1 MPIFE
6 LLAQHQDP
14 LDLNPVSVIIFVV
27 FGGFMGYIFRSIPGI
42 RWVAAAS
49 WLYVAINSPIL
60 TAWWTGFFWMA
71 WSFAIVFALRWKNR
85 FLEAASFDL
94 SLPSPSGSVWAYRF
108 RVLFRGLWRVIKW
121 ITITLW
127 RFTCEATYF
136 ILITLPVN
144 LMRLSFW
151 LCRTIPKLRTLS
163 GWWYLL
169 KGILLWLWYLIP
181 WQVRSEWDRLWKNKS
196 VEESFQEEMR
206 KVYQKE
212 KEKQRKRQERELRSS
227 FRRFKKFVKGAARA
241 GVDPEEYARAQQE
254 EQRQQQSASQSSQS
268 SQTSDNFRERHRQQ
282 TQSEKQQ
289 RESARSSQS
298 QQQQSS
304 SQSQQQSTSSS
315 QSSRSSYQ
323 APPKDKPKPKP
334 APKPQPKKITPLD
347 KEFYDDNKE
356 VFVSAGWIYS
366 PSEERFKKYDQ
377 TKLKSEA
384 FKILDIPADS
394 DTKVIKKAKRDLSKQ
409 YLKFTYPIHPPV
421 VNDRANQVMAVV
433 NHASDMLLK

>member
-1 MPIFE
+1 MPIIE
-6 LLAQHQDP
+6 LLAQQQSP
-14 LDLNPVSVIIFVV
+14 LDLNPVSVLIFVA
-27 FGGFMGYIFRSIPGI
+27 FGGFVGFIVRSIPGV
-42 RWVAAAS
+42 RWVFAAS
-49 WLYVAINSPIL
+49 WLYVALNSPIL
-60 TAWWTGFFWMA
+60 IAWQTGFFWMA
-71 WSFAIVFALRWKNR
+71 WSSAIVFALRWKNR

-127 RFTCEATYF
+127 KFLCEATYF

-241 GVDPEEYARAQQE
+241 GVDPEEYARAKQK
-254 EQRQQQSASQSSQS
+254 EQRQQQESTSQSTQSSQS
-268 SQTSDNFRERHRQQ
+268 SDNFRDRHRQQ
-282 TQSEKQQ
+282 TQSDKQR
-289 RESARSSQS
+289 REGTKS
-298 QQQQSS
+298 QQSY
-304 SQSQQQSTSSS
+304 QQQNSSHS
-315 QSSRSSYQ
+315 QT
-323 APPKDKPKPKP
+323 PPKDE
-334 APKPQPKKITPLD
+334 PKKITPLD

-356 VFVSAGWIYS
+356 AFVSAGWIYS
-366 PSEERFKKYDQ
+366 PSEERFKKYDL
-377 TKLKSEA
+377 TKLRSEA

-394 DTKVIKKAKRDLSKQ
+394 DTKIIKKAKRDLSKQ
-409 YLKFTYPIHPPV
+409 YLKFTYPIHPPA